1 AVLPESLLDDF
12 QSFKEISDI
21 HTNSL
26 SQIIMQT
33 FIESGLYAHHKHKI
47 VLKHQQKA
55 DALQKGLK
63 KYFSA
68 YSFNDNNQMHTV
80 IKLPKQTNM
89 NKLHQELVRRRVWV
103 DNYKGNYL
111 TGYTQNQK
119 FLKLNTTSLP
129 VDKIDEGLQEIRKA
143 IKASKTL

>member
-1 AVLPESLLDDF
+1 MNFQVL
-12 QSFKEISDI
+12 
-21 HTNSL
+21 
-26 SQIIMQT
+26 
-33 FIESGLYAHHKHKI
+33 
-47 VLKHQQKA
+47 
-55 DALQKGLK
+55 
-63 KYFSA
+63 
-68 YSFNDNNQMHTV
+68 DNNQMHTV

-129 VDKIDEGLQEIRKA
+129 VNKIDEGLQEIRKA